1 MATAEED
8 TTRRHARRLTL
19 RSLMI
24 AAAALALAPLSA
36 AAQQGVPVRVTVFG
50 IHNDRGEVLA
60 AVCPEADFLSDR
72 CTLRAAAPAAFGAV
86 TLTLPEVPPGRY
98 AVQAFHDEN
107 ANRTIDRSLLGM
119 PKEGMGFSNGAAM
132 RFGPPD
138 FAEAAVEV
146 GPEGADVVVPL
157 RYFD

>member
-1 MATAEED
+1 MVTAQREA
-8 TTRRHARRLTL
+8 ARRGRRRPNL
-19 RSLMI
+19 RGLMV
-24 AAAALALAPLSA
+24 AATLALAPLPA
-36 AAQQGVPVRVTVFG
+36 TAQQGVSVRVTVFG
-50 IHNDRGEVLA
+50 VHNDRGEVLA

-72 CTLRAAAPAAFGAV
+72 CTLRAAVPAAFGAV

-146 GPEGADVVVPL
+146 GAEGADVVVPL

>member
-1 MATAEED
+1 MHSGQEE
-8 TTRRHARRLTL
+8 TTRRPARRPAL

-24 AAAALALAPLSA
+24 AAAALAVA
-36 AAQQGVPVRVTVFG
+36 AVPATAQQGVPVRVTVFG

-86 TLTLPEVPPGRY
+86 TLTLPAVPPGRY

-107 ANRTIDRSLLGM
+107 GNRTIDRSLFGM
-119 PKEGMGFSNGAAM
+119 PKEGMGFSNGAPM

-138 FAEAAVEV
+138 FAEAAVDV
-146 GPEGADVVVPL
+146 GPQGADVVVPL
-157 RYFD
+157 R